1 VQSPISQC
9 SSGLDENRADRLNA
23 MHHIGLIVP
32 SSNTTMET
40 ELPALLR
47 EREREQPQDKFT
59 FHAARLRMQHVTP
72 EALLAMNAQTERATT
87 ELADMRPDVVATAC
101 LVAIMAQGPKHH
113 CVVEAE
119 IESILEREH
128 APAPVVSSA
137 GALVDALHA
146 LGARRIGMVTPYLKK
161 LTLLVAGYIED
172 AGIEV
177 GDALSL
183 EVSDNRAVAALDPE
197 NLKNHWK
204 RLNLRDCDALVLSA
218 CVQMPS
224 LSAIEEVERDCGL
237 PTLSA
242 ATATTWAILRALNL
256 EPVVPGAGGLLRS
269 APERV
274 SG

>member
-1 VQSPISQC
+1 MLGSQS
-9 SSGLDENRADRLNA
+9 AMNA
-23 MHHIGLIVP
+23 MHRVGLIVP

-40 ELPALLR
+40 EIPWLLR
-47 EREREQPQDKFT
+47 ERERERPQDEFT
-59 FHAARLRMQHVTP
+59 FHSARLRMQNVTP
-72 EALLAMNAQTERATT
+72 EELRAMNTQTERAIT
-87 ELADMRPDVVATAC
+87 ELADMRPNVVATAC

-113 CVVEAE
+113 CVVQAE

-128 APAPVVSSA
+128 TPAPVVSSA

-146 LGARRIGMVTPYLKK
+146 LGARRIGMVTPYLKE
-161 LTLLVAGYIED
+161 LTRLVAGYIED

-177 GDALSL
+177 GDAVSL

-197 NLKNHWK
+197 DLKTRWQ
-204 RLNLRDCDALVLSA
+204 RLDLRDCDALVLSA

-224 LSAIEEVERDCGL
+224 LSAIEEVERHSGL

-256 EPVVPGAGGLLRS
+256 EPVVPGAGQLLRS

-274 SG
+274 A